1 MNSDLVNIGAWAQNN
16 GIMIIEK
23 KLAILKRS
31 SALAD
36 SYTLKVNGQNMTRL
50 KIWELLWIGP
60 YHGKTILT
68 QHYRRFTLVWER
80 WPLKQPKNPKDWG

>member
-50 KIWELLWIGP
+50 KIWELL
-60 YHGKTILT
+60 
-68 QHYRRFTLVWER
+68 
-80 WPLKQPKNPKDWG
+80 